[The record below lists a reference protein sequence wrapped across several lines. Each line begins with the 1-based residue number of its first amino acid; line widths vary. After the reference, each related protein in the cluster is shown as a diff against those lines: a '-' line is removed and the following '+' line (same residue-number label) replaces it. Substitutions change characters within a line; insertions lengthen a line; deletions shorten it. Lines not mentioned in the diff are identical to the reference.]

1 MIRRSVAGSFLKDAQ
16 NFVKQIYIF
25 EKIIQ
30 TYRFTFTNYTN
41 MNKTTKK
48 ISHDSACT

>member
-1 MIRRSVAGSFLKDAQ
+1 MIKRSVAGSFSKNAQ

-30 TYRFTFTNYTN
+30 TYRFTVTNYTN
-41 MNKTTKK
+41 MNKTAKK
-48 ISHDSACT
+48 ISHDFACT